1 MSWMEIEKRLEAL
14 EEIESYS
21 KEEQAEIL
29 ASITAQLIYSIP
41 KEQLVPFL
49 KQFILANPDMLDNMI
64 DFYKNKLLRQY
75 REQMKKLR
83 RKSKIKF
90 K

>member
-1 MSWMEIEKRLEAL
+1 MSWMEIEKRLEVL

-21 KEEQAEIL
+21 KEEQAKIL
-29 ASITAQLIYSIP
+29 ASITAQLILSIP
-41 KEQLVPFL
+41 KEQLIPFL
-49 KQFILANPDMLDNMI
+49 KQFILANPDMLDNMV

-83 RKSKIKF
+83 RKSQIKF